1 MILDQKVV
9 VQAAPDR
16 VWDFLMDIPAV
27 SECVP
32 GVESFEKIDDDT
44 YLGALKVKVGPI
56 GVKLNGKVLVVERD
70 RENFRSRMDVQAA
83 EKRLNSAVS
92 AHATLTLVPLSASET
107 EIRIHTESSIL
118 GKLGEFG
125 QAVMRRKADQIVG
138 EFARNMAA
146 AIDAAG

>member
-9 VQAAPDR
+9 VQAAPER
-16 VWDFLMDIPAV
+16 VWEFVMDIPAV
-27 SECVP
+27 SRCVP

-44 YLGALKVKVGPI
+44 FLGSLKVKVGPI
-56 GVKLNGKVLVVERD
+56 GVKLSGKVMVVERD
-70 RENFRSRMDVQAA
+70 RENLRSRMDVQAA

-92 AHATLTLVPLSASET
+92 AHATITLVPLSET
-107 EIRIHTESSIL
+107 ETELQIHTESSIL

-138 EFARNMAA
+138 EFARNMAK
-146 AIDAAG
+146 AIDSPA

>member
-9 VQAAPDR
+9 IQAAPER
-16 VWDFLMDIPAV
+16 VWAFVMDIPAV
-27 SECVP
+27 SRCVP

-44 YLGALKVKVGPI
+44 FLGSLKVKVGPI
-56 GVKLNGKVLVVERD
+56 AVKLSGKVIVVERD

-92 AHATLTLVPLSASET
+92 AHATITLFPLSET
-107 EIRIHTESSIL
+107 ETEFQIHTESSIL

-138 EFARNMAA
+138 EFARNMAK
-146 AIDAAG
+146 AIDSAA

>member
-9 VQAAPDR
+9 VQATPDK

-27 SECVP
+27 SGCVP
-32 GVESFEKIDDDT
+32 GVESFEKVDDDT
-44 YLGALKVKVGPI
+44 FLGTLKVKVGPI
-56 GVKLNGKVLVVERD
+56 GVKLNGKVIVVERD

-92 AHATLTLVPLSASET
+92 AHATLTLVPVSET
-107 EIRIHTESSIL
+107 ETEVHIHTESSIL

-138 EFARNMAA
+138 EFAKNMAS
-146 AIDAAG
+146 AIGASR

>member
-9 VQAAPDR
+9 VQAAPER
-16 VWDFLMDIPAV
+16 VWEFVMDIPAV
-27 SECVP
+27 SRCVP

-44 YLGALKVKVGPI
+44 FLGSLKVKVGPI
-56 GVKLNGKVLVVERD
+56 GVKLSGKVMVVERD
-70 RENFRSRMDVQAA
+70 RENLRSRMDLQAA

-92 AHATLTLVPLSASET
+92 AQATITLVPLSET
-107 EIRIHTESSIL
+107 ETELQIHTESSIL

-138 EFARNMAA
+138 EFARNMAK
-146 AIDAAG
+146 AIDSPA

>member
-1 MILDQKVV
+1 VILDQKVV
-9 VQAAPDR
+9 VQAAPDK

-27 SECVP
+27 SRCVP

-44 YLGALKVKVGPI
+44 FLGALKVKVGPI
-56 GVKLNGKVLVVERD
+56 GVKLNGKVIVVERD
-70 RENFRSRMDVQAA
+70 RENFKSRMDVQAA

-92 AHATLTLVPLSASET
+92 AHATLSLVPVSENVT
-107 EIRIHTESSIL
+107 EVHIHTESSIL

-138 EFARNMAA
+138 EFAKNMATAIGA
-146 AIDAAG
+146 AR

>member
-1 MILDQKVV
+1 MILDQQVV

-16 VWDFLMDIPAV
+16 VWDFLMDIAAV
-27 SECVP
+27 SACVP
-32 GVESFEKIDDDT
+32 GVEAFEKLDEDT
-44 YLGALKVKVGPI
+44 YAGAMKVKVGPI
-56 GVKLNGKVLVVERD
+56 GIRLNGKVLVTERD
-70 RENFRSRMDVQAA
+70 REQYRSRMDIQAA

-92 AHATLTLVPLSASET
+92 AHATLTLVPRSETET

-138 EFARNMAA
+138 EFAKNMAA
-146 AIDAAG
+146 AIGVG

>member
-1 MILDQKVV
+1 MILDQQVV

-16 VWDFLMDIPAV
+16 VWDFLMDISAV
-27 SECVP
+27 SACVP
-32 GVESFEKIDDDT
+32 GVESFEKLDEDT
-44 YLGALKVKVGPI
+44 YAGAMKVKVGPI
-56 GVKLNGKVLVVERD
+56 GIRLNGKVLVTERD
-70 RENFRSRMDVQAA
+70 REQYRSRMDIQAA

-92 AHATLTLVPLSASET
+92 AHATLTLVPRSETET

-138 EFARNMAA
+138 EFAKNMAA
-146 AIDAAG
+146 AIGAG

>member
-9 VQAAPDR
+9 VQAAPDK

-27 SECVP
+27 SRCVP
-32 GVESFEKIDDDT
+32 GVESFEKVDDDT
-44 YLGALKVKVGPI
+44 FLGALKVKVGPI
-56 GVKLNGKVLVVERD
+56 GVKLNGKVIVVERD
-70 RENFRSRMDVQAA
+70 RENFKSRMDVQAA

-92 AHATLTLVPLSASET
+92 AHATLSLVPVSENVT
-107 EIRIHTESSIL
+107 EVHIHTESSIL

-138 EFARNMAA
+138 EFAKNMATAIGA
-146 AIDAAG
+146 AR